1 MLTRARNNI
10 SHRISVARKL
20 GSCIVG
26 AMILATLTVACSRS
40 PGTALIY
47 SDHDPL
53 GGMRTQ
59 FVKDV
64 WLPEMVSQSGGEIRV
79 RDFWGGALLSS
90 KEILKGIG
98 DGVADIGM
106 VFPGHYPRQLL
117 AHSVF
122 SLFPRGPTGF
132 ADMIWFYRK
141 VYVEVSAFEA
151 ELRKANVM
159 PLMITAGLPGA
170 FSSTSRLENLDDIKG
185 NRWRAGGKWPLRYLA
200 NIGAVPVAVPW
211 GDTYM
216 ALQTG
221 TLDGTFANYDGLRMM
236 KLDEAAPNLLVSKE
250 LWYALPFLHLVNARK
265 FEQLPEGIRQALL
278 RAAAVAEQKFAA
290 TYDAAFESIRAE
302 QLAAGFTVT
311 DMSPGDLAKWENS
324 AALVSLQSEWV
335 SEAEAVGLAN
345 AAEIMKQVRAI
356 HRDAMNRGTLA
367 AGSE

>member
-1 MLTRARNNI
+1 MPAEVVQKISNRVSITGRLMFSISGAILLLT
-10 SHRISVARKL
+10 
-20 GSCIVG
+20 
-26 AMILATLTVACSRS
+26 LAIACSRS
-40 PGTALIY
+40 AGITLNY

-64 WLPEMVSQSGGEIRV
+64 WLPEIFAQSGGEIRV

-98 DGVADIGM
+98 DGVTDIGM
-106 VFPGHYPRQLL
+106 VFPGHYPRQLV

-141 VYVEVSAFEA
+141 VYDEVPAFEA

-159 PLMITAGLPGA
+159 PLLITAGLPGA
-170 FSSTSRLENLDDIKG
+170 FSSTSALENLDDIKG
-185 NRWRAGGKWPLRYLA
+185 GRWRAGGKWPLRYLA

-211 GDTYM
+211 GDIYM

-265 FEQLPEGIRQALL
+265 FERLPAGSRQALL
-278 RAAAVAEQKFAA
+278 RAAAVAEQKFAV

-324 AALVSLQSEWV
+324 EALVSLQSEWV
-335 SEAEAVGLAN
+335 SEAEAAGLAN
-345 AAEIMKQVRAI
+345 AAEIMEKIRAI
-356 HRDAMNRGTLA
+356 HREAMHR
-367 AGSE
+367 